1 MSLLTTITT
10 FSGATVVEESSFNS
24 QPIFQFDLD
33 LKQRAKISVS
43 VVIFQGNHSKPNS
56 KSVIP
61 VGISGSGSIAKHYYR
76 NTDFYSHF
84 PSVPR
89 VLTNI
94 DDIDIDVLDTQDY
107 VIVTGSGIAIGIIP
121 YWS

>member
-10 FSGATVVEESSFNS
+10 FSGATVVEEGSINS
-24 QPIFQFDLD
+24 QPIYQFDID
-33 LKQRAKISVS
+33 LKEKSKINVS
-43 VVIFQGNHSKPNS
+43 TVLFYGYHSAPNS
-56 KSVIP
+56 QPLIP
-61 VGISGSGSIAKHYYR
+61 VSASGSRSIVKHYYK
-76 NTDFYSHF
+76 NIDFFAHF
-84 PSVPR
+84 PPVER